1 MLLTAELLSTFDD
14 FSRFIKFN
22 SSKTESLTPLFYLLV
37 RKAFR
42 WRTFV
47 PNMIEA
53 LPPGNETPGNVFSF
67 LGSKMA
73 DRKWLSV
80 LFFGTSSGGIKMC
93 FLLKFGDDISSR
105 FGDSGRKVGNSRW
118 RPAAILD
125 FLGKQ
130 KSTFRLFFCPL
141 SSKVD
146 RFSIVRLGAEI
157 WRPVF
162 ELHAPQRRDIY
173 LDFVNSCH
181 FDKLDQ
187 WWLV

>member
-1 MLLTAELLSTFDD
+1 MPKRIKKLSVWTENPGHVT
-14 FSRFIKFN
+14 SR
-22 SSKTESLTPLFYLLV
+22 
-37 RKAFR
+37 
-42 WRTFV
+42 
-47 PNMIEA
+47 
-53 LPPGNETPGNVFSF
+53 
-67 LGSKMA
+67 LGPKMA
-73 DRKWLSV
+73 DRKWLSDV
-80 LFFGTSSGGIKMC
+80 WFGMVGRGPKEH
-93 FLLKFGDDISSR
+93 LLVKLGDDISSR

-125 FLGKQ
+125 FLEKE
-130 KSTFRLFFCPL
+130 KNTFRLFFCPL

-173 LDFVNSCH
+173 LDFVNSCD